1 MMIDS
6 HQKLVLANTAFF
18 SLTGWTSDDLI
29 GKSCATVSEADDQS
43 VAALLS
49 QLAPPPENLA
59 SEVRVVR
66 VAVPCRDRAPV
77 PREIHW
83 QPLTEPDGG
92 VACWMGFLRTSP
104 PATSAAPPVPL
115 VQRLHAELFAV
126 RRELRRQYGESSLI
140 GASPVMQQ
148 VYRQLRLADPA
159 TTVIF
164 QGEPGTGKQHLARAL
179 HYRGSTG
186 RRAFVPLVC
195 RDLAPFDVR
204 TLLKQAREA
213 AEVDVPTAPGT
224 LYFQNLEDLSRDL
237 QDSLLEWLTSPP
249 PRLRFF
255 FGSRL
260 PLSALRELDRFVEGF
275 WLAISDLVIEVPPL
289 SLRGD
294 DLGLLAQYFVEE
306 WNRGRDAAEGLDG
319 IDPQTLE
326 RLKEHD
332 WPGNV
337 RQLQTVIRDSAEQ
350 ATGKI
355 LTPDDLSFGFQ
366 AATSARASATPHRDA
381 LLPLD
386 ELLAKVER
394 EQIEAALQA
403 ARGNK
408 SKAAD
413 LLGVT
418 RPRLYRRL
426 TELGI
431 LADDATD
438 VPTKSDCSDSVAD

>member
-1 MMIDS
+1 MIDS
-6 HQKLVLANTAFF
+6 HRRLVLANSAFF
-18 SLTGWTSDDLI
+18 TLTGWTSEDLI
-29 GKSCATVSEADDQS
+29 GKACATISEADEQS

-59 SEVRVVR
+59 SDVRVVR

-77 PREIHW
+77 LREIHW
-83 QPLTEPDGG
+83 QPLTDPDGG
-92 VACWMGFLRTSP
+92 ITCWLGFLRSCP
-104 PATSAAPPVPL
+104 PATSAGPTVPL

-148 VYRQLRLADPA
+148 VYRQMRLADPA
-159 TTVIF
+159 TTVVF
-164 QGEPGTGKQHLARAL
+164 QGEPGTGKQHLARTL

-224 LYFQNLEDLSRDL
+224 LYFQNLEDLSREL
-237 QDSLLEWLTSPP
+237 QDSLLEWLTTPP
-249 PRLRFF
+249 PRVRFF
-255 FGSRL
+255 FGTRL
-260 PLSALRELDRFVEGF
+260 SLSALRELDRFVEGF

-289 SLRGD
+289 RLRGD
-294 DLGLLAQYFVEE
+294 DLGLLAQYFLEE

-319 IDPQTLE
+319 IDPLTLE

-332 WPGNV
+332 WPGHV
-337 RQLQTVIRDSAEQ
+337 RQLQTVIRDSADR
-350 ATGKI
+350 ATGP
-355 LTPDDLSFGFQ
+355 LLAPGDLSFGFQ
-366 AATSARASATPHRDA
+366 AATSARAAATPQRDA
-381 LLPLD
+381 LMPLD

-394 EQIEAALQA
+394 EQLEAALQA

-431 LADDATD
+431 LADENSESPANRDSPDAA
-438 VPTKSDCSDSVAD
+438 AD

>member
-1 MMIDS
+1 
-6 HQKLVLANTAFF
+6 
-18 SLTGWTSDDLI
+18 
-29 GKSCATVSEADDQS
+29 
-43 VAALLS
+43 
-49 QLAPPPENLA
+49 
-59 SEVRVVR
+59 
-66 VAVPCRDRAPV
+66 
-77 PREIHW
+77 
-83 QPLTEPDGG
+83 
-92 VACWMGFLRTSP
+92 
-104 PATSAAPPVPL
+104 
-115 VQRLHAELFAV
+115 
-126 RRELRRQYGESSLI
+126 
-140 GASPVMQQ
+140 MQQ
-148 VYRQLRLADPA
+148 VFRQLRLADPA

-164 QGEPGTGKQHLARAL
+164 QGEPGTGKQHIARTL

-204 TLLKQAREA
+204 ALLKQAREA
-213 AEVDVPTAPGT
+213 AEVDAPTAPGT
-224 LYFQNLEDLSRDL
+224 LYFQNLEDLSREL

-289 SLRGD
+289 RLRGD
-294 DLGLLAQYFVEE
+294 DLALLAQYFLEE
-306 WNRGRDAAEGLDG
+306 RNRGRDAAETLDG
-319 IDPQTLE
+319 IDPLTLE

-332 WPGNV
+332 WPGHV
-337 RQLQTVIRDSAEQ
+337 RQLQAVIRDSAER
-350 ATGKI
+350 ATGP
-355 LTPDDLSFGFQ
+355 LLAPGDLSFGFQ
-366 AATSARASATPHRDA
+366 AATSARAAASPHRDA
-381 LLPLD
+381 LVPLD

-394 EQIEAALQA
+394 EQLEAALQA

-408 SKAAD
+408 SRAAD

-431 LADDATD
+431 LADD
-438 VPTKSDCSDSVAD
+438 VSDGPPNRDSSDSPTDQTDAPG